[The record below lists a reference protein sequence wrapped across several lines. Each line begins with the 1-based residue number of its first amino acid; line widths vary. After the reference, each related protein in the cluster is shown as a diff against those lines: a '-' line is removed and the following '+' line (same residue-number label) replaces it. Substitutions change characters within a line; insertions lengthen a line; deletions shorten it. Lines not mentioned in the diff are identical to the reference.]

1 MVELGEELGLLRPLA
16 PDVDHLEA
24 EVVWA
29 VRREHALGLA
39 NVLARR
45 TRLAQER
52 IDRAASMAPRVAA
65 LIGDELDWNRSRRA
79 AEVTAYLRAAHHA
92 FDVPPEAA
100 EHRSASSAA

>member
-1 MVELGEELGLLRPLA
+1 
-16 PDVDHLEA
+16 
-24 EVVWA
+24 
-29 VRREHALGLA
+29 
-39 NVLARR
+39 
-45 TRLAQER
+45 
-52 IDRAASMAPRVAA
+52 MAPRVAA